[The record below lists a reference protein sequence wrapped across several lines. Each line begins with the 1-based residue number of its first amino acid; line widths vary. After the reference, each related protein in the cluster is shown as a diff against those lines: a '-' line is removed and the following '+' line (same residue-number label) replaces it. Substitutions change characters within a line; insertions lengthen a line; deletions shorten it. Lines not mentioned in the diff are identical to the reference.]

1 MVHQS
6 HFVVRTVPS
15 HGVQRK
21 HLLVKG
27 WYDPIVLLI
36 QEETQFQYYQHMSC
50 LVVQMKGWVNP
61 SDAEG
66 HMMYPNCMLHPNLWW
81 C

>member
-1 MVHQS
+1 MHQTP
-6 HFVVRTVPS
+6 FVVRTVHS

-27 WYDPIVLLI
+27 WYDSIVLLI
-36 QEETQFQYYQHMSC
+36 QEETQFQHYQHFSC
-50 LVVQMKGWVNP
+50 IVVQMKIWVY
-61 SDAEG
+61 SGEADG
-66 HMMYPNCMLHPNLWW
+66 HMMYPDGMVHPNWWW

>member
-1 MVHQS
+1 MHQS
-6 HFVVRTVPS
+6 HFVLRTVHS

-36 QEETQFQYYQHMSC
+36 QEETQFQYYQD
-50 LVVQMKGWVNP
+50 LVV
-61 SDAEG
+61 
-66 HMMYPNCMLHPNLWW
+66 L
-81 C
+81 

>member
-1 MVHQS
+1 MVHQTS
-6 HFVVRTVPS
+6 FVVRTVHS
-15 HGVQRK
+15 HGVPRK

-36 QEETQFQYYQHMSC
+36 QEEAQFQHYEHFSG

-61 SDAEG
+61 SAADG
-66 HMMYPNCMLHPNLWW
+66 HRMYPEGMLHPNWWW